1 MKQLTRLMMV
11 AGSPG
16 HDGEPG
22 PRQRYVFLEEL
33 SGLQDINC
41 ANSYVD
47 VNKEWK
53 TITSGK

>member
-1 MKQLTRLMMV
+1 MKQLTWLMMV

-22 PRQRYVFLEEL
+22 SRQRYVFLREL
-33 SGLQDINC
+33 SEFQGINC